1 MLCLQLYLFFL
12 PAISASK
19 WWSRPSETSL
29 PDQNLMFH
37 TLKRCF
43 TPHIAHSAWN
53 NLAELCAFQAH
64 PTTRYFDL
72 ISPKHLLNGPFSR
85 FQAVN
90 LVTFPS
96 GTTTHKN
103 KTKMISEEV
112 NSLPSKSRSLRAKSI
127 AKRLATEKNQ
137 IESNNNTTKPRIKRS
152 SNSSKHHTMSK
163 YRRKVANAKE
173 RERMKLVSE
182 AFDRLSNVVPV
193 YKMMTANN
201 SNVIPQDEII
211 PNAQVW

>member
-1 MLCLQLYLFFL
+1 M
-12 PAISASK
+12 ISSIGNVT
-19 WWSRPSETSL
+19 PGL
-29 PDQNLMFH
+29 NPMFH

-43 TPHIAHSAWN
+43 TPQLPIPRRSSFAHFKPTRLLRSDLPKTPVEWALQSVPGRQPGNIFSHIAHS
-53 NLAELCAFQAH
+53 
-64 PTTRYFDL
+64 
-72 ISPKHLLNGPFSR
+72 
-85 FQAVN
+85 
-90 LVTFPS
+90 
-96 GTTTHKN
+96 
-103 KTKMISEEV
+103 TKMISDEV

-201 SNVIPQDEII
+201 SNVPQDEII
-211 PNAQVW
+211 PNAQVCNLLSLVY

>member
-1 MLCLQLYLFFL
+1 
-12 PAISASK
+12 
-19 WWSRPSETSL
+19 
-29 PDQNLMFH
+29 
-37 TLKRCF
+37 
-43 TPHIAHSAWN
+43 
-53 NLAELCAFQAH
+53 
-64 PTTRYFDL
+64 
-72 ISPKHLLNGPFSR
+72 
-85 FQAVN
+85 
-90 LVTFPS
+90 
-96 GTTTHKN
+96 
-103 KTKMISEEV
+103 MISEEV

-201 SNVIPQDEII
+201 SNIPQDEII
-211 PNAQVW
+211 PNAQVCQLLSLVYY